1 MGGDRRAFRRGLV
14 SAAIAGLACA
24 SFGLAQVDASGSAVY
39 RITPTDL
46 DFGDVALG
54 GTSPDQSV
62 TVTNVSPAPLVVS
75 MAGGAG
81 GDFGGFQDCQGKSL
95 NPGDSCHITY
105 QFTPPSLGS
114 DTGSTGGS
122 INGQA
127 FSFTFKGNGVEGFR
141 ISPTSFDFG
150 DITMGSTSPDQQVTV
165 TNVTSKPQLISMA
178 GGAGG
183 AFGGFQDCQGKT
195 LNPGASCHITYQ
207 FTPAGAGPVT
217 GSTSGTVNGQAFNFS
232 FKGDGVAKADLLI
245 SPVALDFGDVTVGTT
260 SPDQQVTVTNVSS
273 SPKLI
278 SMAGGA
284 AGDFG
289 GFQDC
294 QGKTLQPGDS
304 CHITYQFTPPKAGAD
319 AGSTG
324 GSINGQSFSFSFA
337 GNGVAKAAFRISPT
351 ALDFG
356 DVTVGT
362 TSPDQQVT
370 VTNVSSSPKVISMA
384 GGAAGDF
391 GGFQDCQGKTLQ
403 PGDSCH
409 ITYQFTPPKAGADAG
424 STGGNINGQSFS
436 FSLAGNGVARAAFLI
451 SPTAL
456 DFGDVEVG
464 TTSPDQQI
472 AVTNVSSSP
481 QVVSMAGG
489 AAGDFGG
496 FQDCQGKTLQPG
508 DSCHITYQFSPPT
521 FGLDT
526 GSTGGSINGQ
536 AFSFNFRGNGVF
548 GASEADFLITPTA
561 LDFGDVVVGTTSAD
575 QSVTVTNVSSSAHVV
590 SMAGGAA
597 GDFGGFQDC
606 QGKTLNPGDS
616 CHITYQFTPPG
627 AGPDTGSTGGSIN
640 GQVFSFAFKGNGL
653 ALNPFLISP
662 TGFDFG
668 DVGVGTTSANQ
679 SVTVTN
685 VSSSARVV
693 SMAGGAAGDFGG
705 FQDCQGKS
713 LQPGDSCHIT
723 YQFTPPSLGP
733 DTGGTGGSVNGQSFS
748 FSFKGN
754 GIAASPFLISPTG
767 FDFGDVG
774 VGTTS
779 ANQSVTVTNVSSSP
793 RVVSMAGGAAGD
805 FGGFQDCQGKTL
817 NPGDSCHI
825 TYQFTPPSLGPDTG
839 GTGGTGGTVNGQS
852 FSFSFKGNGIAAS
865 PFLISPTGFDFGDV
879 TLGSVSPNQV
889 VTVKNVSQSPRV
901 VSMAGGA
908 AGDFG
913 GFQNCQGKT
922 LNPGDTCQ
930 ITYQFTPPGLGPDS
944 GSTGGSI
951 NGQSF
956 SFTFKGNGIRQFLIT
971 PVGFDFGEV
980 FVGTTSPQQTVNVK
994 NLANQPVVVS
1004 MAGGAAGVFGGVQN
1018 CQGNTL
1024 NPGQSCQIFYA
1035 FTPAAAGHVTG
1046 TTSGSVNG
1054 QSFSFSFQ
1062 GTGLGDNTPPV
1073 ITASVQ
1079 PPSPDGSNGWYHTA
1093 PAVSWSVIDLETPI
1107 SSTTGCSPTTVT
1119 ADTPSTGVTL
1129 TCTATSGGGTSSKSV
1144 VIRHDATPPTITC
1157 PAPPTFVIG
1166 SVASLTATVTDSSS
1180 GPVSASVTVPA
1191 STATAGPHTV
1201 AVSAA
1206 DIAGNTASTS
1216 CSYVVGYAFSP
1227 FIQPGDRVVNS
1238 GSSIPVVF
1246 ALNDAGGNPIP
1257 DADASALAANCSV
1270 KITFSGAPG
1279 TVVCATYDADEHRF
1293 HGTVNTA
1300 KSLAPNTYQ
1309 LTVQVMAGGVVVTTS
1324 STNVRIR

>member
-324 GSINGQSFSFSFA
+324 G
-337 GNGVAKAAFRISPT
+337 
-351 ALDFG
+351 
-356 DVTVGT
+356 
-362 TSPDQQVT
+362 
-370 VTNVSSSPKVISMA
+370 
-384 GGAAGDF
+384 
-391 GGFQDCQGKTLQ
+391 
-403 PGDSCH
+403 
-409 ITYQFTPPKAGADAG
+409 
-424 STGGNINGQSFS
+424 NINGQSFS

-464 TTSPDQQI
+464 TTSSDQQI

-685 VSSSARVV
+685 LSSSARVV

-839 GTGGTGGTVNGQS
+839 GTGGSINGQS

-1079 PPSPDGSNGWYHTA
+1079 PPSPDGSNGWYHTP

-1216 CSYVVGYAFSP
+1216 CSYVVGYAFSA

-1270 KITFSGAPG
+1270 KISFSGAPG
-1279 TVVCATYDADEHRF
+1279 TVVCATYDANEHRF
-1293 HGTVNTA
+1293 HGSVNTA
-1300 KSLAPNTYQ
+1300 KSLDPNAYQ